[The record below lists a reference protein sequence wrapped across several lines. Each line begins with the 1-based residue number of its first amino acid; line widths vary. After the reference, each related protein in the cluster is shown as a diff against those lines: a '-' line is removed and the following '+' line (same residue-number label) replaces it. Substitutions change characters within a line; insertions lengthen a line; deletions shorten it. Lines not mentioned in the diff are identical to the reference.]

1 MTPTTRRWLLR
12 AIWIGAT
19 IGVGAAVVWSAGF
32 ITDPEA
38 NRGLVVI
45 AAIALGVVGVA
56 LLFKGMDFAVDH
68 LPARHRETVRPWV
81 FVGPAVLILAVYL
94 VYPAIN
100 TTVLSLKG
108 RTGREWIGLR
118 NYTEIFTD
126 HDSLISLRNS
136 LLWVIIVPLFAV
148 AIGLAFATLADKLGK
163 RAESTAKSIIFMP
176 MAISMVGAS
185 IVWLF
190 VYSFRPPG
198 FGAQIGVLNG
208 LWTGLG
214 NNPVAWLL
222 QEPWN
227 NLYLMIILIWLETG
241 FAMVI
246 LSAAIKAVPEEI
258 MEAARIDGAND
269 WQIFWRVTFPTI
281 ASTVVVVTTTIVIT
295 VWKVFDIVFV
305 MTGGNFGTS
314 VVAQR
319 MVTEFF
325 TFRNAG
331 HGAAFAV
338 ILFVAVV
345 PVMAVNVRQFR
356 IQEERR

>member
-1 MTPTTRRWLLR
+1 MSPTTRLWLTR
-12 AIWIGAT
+12 AIWIGVAVG
-19 IGVGAAVVWSAGF
+19 IGAAVVWSAGF

-56 LLFKGMDFAVDH
+56 LLFKGMDFVVDR
-68 LPARHRETVRPWV
+68 LPARFRERVRPWI
-81 FVGPAVLILAVYL
+81 FVGPALLMLGVYL
-94 VYPAIN
+94 VYPAVS
-100 TTVLSLKG
+100 TTVLSFKG
-108 RTGREWIGLR
+108 RNSQEWVGLS
-118 NYTEIFTD
+118 NFTEIFTD
-126 HDSLISLRNS
+126 TESLVSLRNS

-148 AIGLAFATLADKLGK
+148 AIGLTFATLADKLGR
-163 RAESTAKSIIFMP
+163 RAENAAKSIIFMP

-198 FGAQIGVLNG
+198 FGSQIGVLNG

-227 NLYLMIILIWLETG
+227 NLYLMIILIWLQTG

-258 MEAARIDGAND
+258 IEAARIDGATD

-281 ASTVVVVTTTIVIT
+281 ASTVVVVTTTIIIT

-305 MTGGNFGTS
+305 MTGGNFGTA
-314 VVAQR
+314 VVAER

-325 TFRNAG
+325 TFRNNG

-338 ILFVAVV
+338 ILFVAVI

>member
-1 MTPTTRRWLLR
+1 MSPTARLWLTRL
-12 AIWIGAT
+12 IWIGAAV
-19 IGVGAAVVWSAGF
+19 GVGAAVAWAGGF

-38 NRGLVVI
+38 NRGLVVL

-56 LLFKGMDFAVDH
+56 LLFKGMDFVVDH
-68 LPARHRETVRPWV
+68 LPARMQETVRPWV
-81 FVGPAVLILAVYL
+81 FVGPAVLLLGIYL
-94 VYPAIN
+94 IYPAIN
-100 TTVLSLKG
+100 TTILSFKG
-108 RTGREWIGLR
+108 RNSLEWVGFR
-118 NYTEIFTD
+118 NFTDIFTHPD
-126 HDSLISLRNS
+126 TLISMRNS
-136 LLWVIIVPLFAV
+136 LLWVIIVPLVSVAV
-148 AIGLAFATLADKLGK
+148 GLAFATLADKLGR
-163 RAESTAKSIIFMP
+163 RAEATAKSLIFMP

-198 FGAQIGVLNG
+198 FGSQIGVLNG

-222 QEPWN
+222 QQPWN
-227 NLYLMIILIWLETG
+227 NLYLMIILIWLQTG

-246 LSAAIKAVPEEI
+246 LSSAIKAVPEEI
-258 MEAARIDGAND
+258 LEAARIDGAND

-314 VVAQR
+314 VVAER

-325 TFRNAG
+325 TYRNAG

-338 ILFVAVV
+338 ILFVAVI
-345 PVMAVNVRQFR
+345 PVMAINVRQFR

>member
-1 MTPTTRRWLLR
+1 MARLWLTRL
-12 AIWIGAT
+12 IWIGAAV
-19 IGVGAAVVWSAGF
+19 GVGAAVAWAGGF

-38 NRGLVVI
+38 NRGLVVL

-56 LLFKGMDFAVDH
+56 LLFKGMDFVVDH
-68 LPARHRETVRPWV
+68 LPARMQETVRPWV
-81 FVGPAVLILAVYL
+81 FVGPAVLLLGIYL
-94 VYPAIN
+94 IYPAIN
-100 TTVLSLKG
+100 TTILSFKG
-108 RTGREWIGLR
+108 RNSLEWVGFR
-118 NYTEIFTD
+118 NFTDIFTHPD
-126 HDSLISLRNS
+126 TLISMRNS
-136 LLWVIIVPLFAV
+136 LLWVIIVPLVSVAV
-148 AIGLAFATLADKLGK
+148 GLAFATLADKLGR
-163 RAESTAKSIIFMP
+163 RAEATAKSLIFMP

-198 FGAQIGVLNG
+198 FGSQIGVLNG

-222 QEPWN
+222 QQPWN
-227 NLYLMIILIWLETG
+227 NLYLMIILIWLQTG

-246 LSAAIKAVPEEI
+246 LSSAIKAVPEEI
-258 MEAARIDGAND
+258 LEAARIDGAND

-314 VVAQR
+314 VVAER

-325 TFRNAG
+325 TYRNAG

-338 ILFVAVV
+338 ILFVAVI
-345 PVMAVNVRQFR
+345 PVMAINVRQFR